1 MSIIQNKKE
10 KSLNKK
16 IADYI
21 VVYIGCII
29 QAFSVV
35 CILRPNNLIVGGMT
49 GLALT
54 IGKIFDINYTY
65 IYYLICLMIL
75 IAAKVILGIREVKKI
90 VLLSTTYPIIL
101 ILMNHIKFNFLSD
114 TPDKIL
120 ICIYYG
126 IFMGIGTGL
135 VLKRGFSQGSSDT
148 IAKILHKKIFS
159 FMGISQVLLGIDIT
173 ILLISGFVFGRT
185 AVLYAIIMQMIYSK
199 TISIVLFGFGSSLV
213 KVVII
218 SNKHEEISKFMR
230 ETINRGY
237 SIGYVYGGYN
247 NIKREKIISVC
258 SLREAML
265 IKDFI
270 TKVDEEAFINI
281 VPTISAWG
289 KEDGL
294 QNLKD
299 N

>member
-1 MSIIQNKKE
+1 MNKKVM
-10 KSLNKK
+10 
-16 IADYI
+16 DYI
-21 VVYIGCII
+21 VVYIGCLI
-29 QAFSVV
+29 QAFSIV
-35 CILRPNNLIVGGMT
+35 CILRPNNLTVGGIT
-49 GLALT
+49 GLSLT
-54 IGKIFDINYTY
+54 IGKIFNMNYTY
-65 IYYLICLMIL
+65 IYYAICLLIL
-75 IAAKVILGIREVKKI
+75 AAARVVLGMREVKKI
-90 VLLSTTYPIIL
+90 ILLSTTYPIIL
-101 ILMNHIKFNFLSD
+101 ILVNQIKFNFLHD

-148 IAKILHKKIFS
+148 VAKILHKKLFS
-159 FMGISQVLLGIDIT
+159 FMGISQVLLCIDIT
-173 ILLISGFVFGRT
+173 ILLISGFVFGKT
-185 AVLYAIIMQMIYSK
+185 AVLYAIIMQMVYSK
-199 TISIVLFGFGSSLV
+199 TISVVLFGFGSSLV

-218 SNKHEEISKFMR
+218 SSHLDKISTFMS

-237 SIGYVYGGYN
+237 SIGYVYGGHN
-247 NIKREKIISVC
+247 HVKRKKIISVC

-270 TKVDEEAFINI
+270 TKVDEDAFINI

-294 QNLKD
+294 QNLKES
-299 N
+299 

>member
-1 MSIIQNKKE
+1 M
-10 KSLNKK
+10 NKK
-16 IADYI
+16 IMDYI
-21 VVYIGCII
+21 VVYIGCLI
-29 QAFSVV
+29 QAFSIV
-35 CILRPNNLIVGGMT
+35 CILRPNNLTVGGIT
-49 GLALT
+49 GLSLT
-54 IGKIFDINYTY
+54 IGKIFNMNYTY
-65 IYYLICLMIL
+65 IYYAICLLIL
-75 IAAKVILGIREVKKI
+75 AAARVVLEMREVKKI
-90 VLLSTTYPIIL
+90 ILLSTTYPVIL
-101 ILMNHIKFNFLSD
+101 ILVNQVKFNFLHD

-148 IAKILHKKIFS
+148 VAKILHKKLFS
-159 FMGISQVLLGIDIT
+159 FMGISQVLLCIDIT

-185 AVLYAIIMQMIYSK
+185 AVLYAIIMQMVYSK
-199 TISIVLFGFGSSLV
+199 TISVVLFGFGSSLV

-218 SNKHEEISKFMR
+218 SSHLDKISTFMSD
-230 ETINRGY
+230 TINRGY
-237 SIGYVYGGYN
+237 SIGYVYGGHN
-247 NIKREKIISVC
+247 HVKRKKIISVC

-270 TKVDEEAFINI
+270 TKVDEDAFINI

-294 QNLKD
+294 QNLKES
-299 N
+299 

>member
-1 MSIIQNKKE
+1 MNKKVM
-10 KSLNKK
+10 
-16 IADYI
+16 DYI
-21 VVYIGCII
+21 VVYIGCLI
-29 QAFSVV
+29 QAFSIV
-35 CILRPNNLIVGGMT
+35 CILRPNNLTVGGIT
-49 GLALT
+49 GLSLT
-54 IGKIFDINYTY
+54 IGKIFNMNYTY
-65 IYYLICLMIL
+65 IYYAICLLIL
-75 IAAKVILGIREVKKI
+75 VAARMVLGMREVKKI
-90 VLLSTTYPIIL
+90 ILLSTTYPVIL
-101 ILMNHIKFNFLSD
+101 ILVNQVKFNFLHD

-148 IAKILHKKIFS
+148 VAKILHKKLFS
-159 FMGISQVLLGIDIT
+159 FMGISQVLLCIDIT

-185 AVLYAIIMQMIYSK
+185 AVLYAIIMQMVYSK
-199 TISIVLFGFGSSLV
+199 TISVVLFGFGSSLV

-218 SNKHEEISKFMR
+218 SSHLDKISTFMS

-237 SIGYVYGGYN
+237 SIGYVYGGHN
-247 NIKREKIISVC
+247 HVKRKKIISVC

-270 TKVDEEAFINI
+270 TKVDEDAFINI

-294 QNLKD
+294 QNLKES
-299 N
+299 

>member
-1 MSIIQNKKE
+1 M
-10 KSLNKK
+10 NKK
-16 IADYI
+16 IMDYI
-21 VVYIGCII
+21 IVYIGCII

-35 CILRPNNLIVGGMT
+35 CILRPNNLIVGGIT
-49 GLALT
+49 GLSLT
-54 IGKIFDINYTY
+54 IGKVINIDYTY
-65 IYYLICLMIL
+65 IYYAICLMIL
-75 IAAKVILGIREVKKI
+75 AAAKIVLGMREVKKI
-90 VLLSTTYPIIL
+90 ILLSTTYPVIL
-101 ILMNHIKFNFLSD
+101 ILMNRIQFNFLHD

-148 IAKILHKKIFS
+148 VAKILHKKVFS
-159 FMGISQVLLGIDIT
+159 FMGISQVLLCIDIT
-173 ILLISGFVFGRT
+173 ILLISGFIFGRT
-185 AVLYAIIMQMIYSK
+185 AVLYAIIMQMVYSK
-199 TISIVLFGFGSSLV
+199 TISVVLFGFGSSLV

-218 SNKHEEISKFMR
+218 SSQLDKISSFMK

-237 SIGYVYGGYN
+237 SIGHVYGGHN
-247 NIKREKIISVC
+247 HIKREKIISVC

-294 QNLKD
+294 QRLKES
-299 N
+299 

>member
-1 MSIIQNKKE
+1 MNKKVM
-10 KSLNKK
+10 
-16 IADYI
+16 DYI
-21 VVYIGCII
+21 IVYIGCII

-35 CILRPNNLIVGGMT
+35 CILKPNNLIVGGIT
-49 GLALT
+49 GLSLT
-54 IGKIFDINYTY
+54 VGKVIGINYTY
-65 IYYLICLMIL
+65 IYYGICLLIL
-75 IAAKVILGIREVKKI
+75 FGAKIVLGMREVKKI
-90 VLLSTTYPIIL
+90 ILLSTTYPVIL
-101 ILMNHIKFNFLSD
+101 IFMNRIQFNFLHD

-148 IAKILHKKIFS
+148 VAKILHKKLFS
-159 FMGISQVLLGIDIT
+159 FMEISQVLLCIDIT

-199 TISIVLFGFGSSLV
+199 TISTVLFGFGSSLV

-218 SNKHEEISKFMR
+218 SRQSEKISCFMR
-230 ETINRGY
+230 DTINRGY
-237 SIGYVYGGYN
+237 SIGYVYGGRDHV
-247 NIKREKIISVC
+247 KREKIISVC

-265 IKDFI
+265 IKNFI
-270 TKVDEEAFINI
+270 TKIDEDAFINI

-294 QNLKD
+294 QNLKES
-299 N
+299 

>member
-1 MSIIQNKKE
+1 M
-10 KSLNKK
+10 NKK
-16 IADYI
+16 IMDYI
-21 VVYIGCII
+21 VVYIGCLI
-29 QAFSVV
+29 QAFSIV
-35 CILRPNNLIVGGMT
+35 CILRPNNLTVGGIT
-49 GLALT
+49 GLSLT
-54 IGKIFDINYTY
+54 IGKIFNMNYTY
-65 IYYLICLMIL
+65 IYYAICLLIL
-75 IAAKVILGIREVKKI
+75 AAARVVLGMREVKKI
-90 VLLSTTYPIIL
+90 ILLSTTYPVIL
-101 ILMNHIKFNFLSD
+101 ILVNQVKFNFLHD

-148 IAKILHKKIFS
+148 VAKILHKKLFS

-185 AVLYAIIMQMIYSK
+185 AVLYAIIMQMVYSK
-199 TISIVLFGFGSSLV
+199 TISVVLFGFGSSLV

-218 SNKHEEISKFMR
+218 SSHLDQISAFMR
-230 ETINRGY
+230 DTINRGY
-237 SIGYVYGGYN
+237 SIGHVYGGHN
-247 NIKREKIISVC
+247 HVKREKIISVC

-270 TKVDEEAFINI
+270 TKVDEDAFINI

-294 QNLKD
+294 QNLKES
-299 N
+299 

>member
-1 MSIIQNKKE
+1 MNKKVM
-10 KSLNKK
+10 
-16 IADYI
+16 DYI
-21 VVYIGCII
+21 VVYIGCLI
-29 QAFSVV
+29 QAFSIV
-35 CILRPNNLIVGGMT
+35 CILRPNNLTVGGIT
-49 GLALT
+49 GLSLT
-54 IGKIFDINYTY
+54 IGKIFNMNYTY
-65 IYYLICLMIL
+65 IYYAICLLIL
-75 IAAKVILGIREVKKI
+75 VAARMVLGMREVKKI
-90 VLLSTTYPIIL
+90 ILLSTTYPVIL
-101 ILMNHIKFNFLSD
+101 ILVNQVKFNFLHD

-148 IAKILHKKIFS
+148 VAKILHKKLFS
-159 FMGISQVLLGIDIT
+159 FMGISQVLLCIDIT

-185 AVLYAIIMQMIYSK
+185 AVLYAIIMQMVYSK
-199 TISIVLFGFGSSLV
+199 TISVVLFGFGSSLV

-218 SNKHEEISKFMR
+218 SSHLDKISTFMSD
-230 ETINRGY
+230 TINRGY
-237 SIGYVYGGYN
+237 SIGYVYGGHN
-247 NIKREKIISVC
+247 HVKRKKIISVC

-270 TKVDEEAFINI
+270 TKVDEDAFINI

-294 QNLKD
+294 QNLKES
-299 N
+299 

>member
-1 MSIIQNKKE
+1 M
-10 KSLNKK
+10 NKK
-16 IADYI
+16 IMDYV
-21 VVYIGCII
+21 VVYIGCLI
-29 QAFSVV
+29 QAFSIV
-35 CILRPNNLIVGGMT
+35 CILRPNNLTVGGIT
-49 GLALT
+49 GLSLT
-54 IGKIFDINYTY
+54 IGKIFNMNYTY
-65 IYYLICLMIL
+65 IYYAICLLIL
-75 IAAKVILGIREVKKI
+75 VAARMVLGMREVKKI
-90 VLLSTTYPIIL
+90 ILLSTTYPIIL
-101 ILMNHIKFNFLSD
+101 ILVNQIKFNFLHD

-148 IAKILHKKIFS
+148 VAKILHKKLFS
-159 FMGISQVLLGIDIT
+159 FMGISQVLLCIDIT

-185 AVLYAIIMQMIYSK
+185 AVLYAIIMQMVYSK
-199 TISIVLFGFGSSLV
+199 TISVVLFGFGSSLV

-218 SNKHEEISKFMR
+218 SSHLDKISTFMSD
-230 ETINRGY
+230 TINRGY
-237 SIGYVYGGYN
+237 SIGYVYGGHN
-247 NIKREKIISVC
+247 HVKRKKIISVC

-270 TKVDEEAFINI
+270 TKVDEDAFINI

-294 QNLKD
+294 QNLKES
-299 N
+299 

>member
-1 MSIIQNKKE
+1 M
-10 KSLNKK
+10 NKK
-16 IADYI
+16 IMDYI
-21 VVYIGCII
+21 VVYIGCLI
-29 QAFSVV
+29 QAFSIV
-35 CILRPNNLIVGGMT
+35 CILRPNNLTVGGIT
-49 GLALT
+49 GLSLT
-54 IGKIFDINYTY
+54 IGKIFNMNYTY
-65 IYYLICLMIL
+65 IYYAICLLIL
-75 IAAKVILGIREVKKI
+75 AAARVVLGMREVKKI
-90 VLLSTTYPIIL
+90 ILLSTTYPVIL
-101 ILMNHIKFNFLSD
+101 ILVNQVKFNFLHD

-148 IAKILHKKIFS
+148 VAKILHKKLFS
-159 FMGISQVLLGIDIT
+159 FMGISQVLLCIDIT

-185 AVLYAIIMQMIYSK
+185 AVLYAIIMQMVYSK
-199 TISIVLFGFGSSLV
+199 TISVVLFGFGSSLV

-218 SNKHEEISKFMR
+218 SSHLDKISTFMS

-237 SIGYVYGGYN
+237 SIGYVYGGHN
-247 NIKREKIISVC
+247 HVKRKKIISVC

-270 TKVDEEAFINI
+270 TKVDEDAFINI

-294 QNLKD
+294 QNLKES
-299 N
+299 

>member
-1 MSIIQNKKE
+1 MNKKVM
-10 KSLNKK
+10 
-16 IADYI
+16 DYI
-21 VVYIGCII
+21 IVYIGCII

-35 CILRPNNLIVGGMT
+35 CILKPNNLIVGGIT
-49 GLALT
+49 GLSLT
-54 IGKIFDINYTY
+54 VGKVIGINYTY
-65 IYYLICLMIL
+65 IYYGICLLIL
-75 IAAKVILGIREVKKI
+75 FGAKIVLGMREVKKI
-90 VLLSTTYPIIL
+90 ILLSTTYPVIL
-101 ILMNHIKFNFLSD
+101 IFMNRIQFNFLHD

-148 IAKILHKKIFS
+148 VAKIFHKKLFF
-159 FMGISQVLLGIDIT
+159 FMEISQVLLCIDIT

-199 TISIVLFGFGSSLV
+199 TISTVLFGFGSSLV

-218 SNKHEEISKFMR
+218 SRQSEKISGFMR
-230 ETINRGY
+230 DTINRGY
-237 SIGYVYGGYN
+237 SIGYVYGGRDHV
-247 NIKREKIISVC
+247 KREKIISVC

-265 IKDFI
+265 IKNFI
-270 TKVDEEAFINI
+270 TKIDEDAFINI

-294 QNLKD
+294 QNLKES
-299 N
+299 

>member
-1 MSIIQNKKE
+1 MNKKVM
-10 KSLNKK
+10 
-16 IADYI
+16 DYI
-21 VVYIGCII
+21 VVYIGCLI
-29 QAFSVV
+29 QAFSIV
-35 CILRPNNLIVGGMT
+35 CILRPNNLTVGGIT
-49 GLALT
+49 GLSLT
-54 IGKIFDINYTY
+54 IGKIFNMNYTY
-65 IYYLICLMIL
+65 IYYAICLLIL
-75 IAAKVILGIREVKKI
+75 AAARVVLGMREVKKI
-90 VLLSTTYPIIL
+90 ILLSTTYPVIL
-101 ILMNHIKFNFLSD
+101 ILVNQIKFNFLHD

-148 IAKILHKKIFS
+148 VAKILHKKLFS
-159 FMGISQVLLGIDIT
+159 FMGISQVLLCIDIT

-185 AVLYAIIMQMIYSK
+185 AVLYAIIMQMVYSK
-199 TISIVLFGFGSSLV
+199 TISVVLFGFGSSLV

-218 SNKHEEISKFMR
+218 SSHLDKISTFMS

-237 SIGYVYGGYN
+237 SIGYVYGGHN
-247 NIKREKIISVC
+247 HVKRKKIISVC

-270 TKVDEEAFINI
+270 TKVDEDAFINI

-294 QNLKD
+294 QNLKES
-299 N
+299 

>member
-1 MSIIQNKKE
+1 MNKKVM
-10 KSLNKK
+10 
-16 IADYI
+16 DYI
-21 VVYIGCII
+21 VVYIGCLI
-29 QAFSVV
+29 QAFSIV
-35 CILRPNNLIVGGMT
+35 CILRPNNLTVGGIT
-49 GLALT
+49 GLSLT
-54 IGKIFDINYTY
+54 IGKIFNMNYTY
-65 IYYLICLMIL
+65 IYYAICLLIL
-75 IAAKVILGIREVKKI
+75 AAARVVLGMREVKKI
-90 VLLSTTYPIIL
+90 ILLSTTYPVIL
-101 ILMNHIKFNFLSD
+101 ILVNQVKFNFLHD

-148 IAKILHKKIFS
+148 VAKILHKKLFS
-159 FMGISQVLLGIDIT
+159 FMGISQVLLCIDIT

-185 AVLYAIIMQMIYSK
+185 AVLYAIIMQMVYSK
-199 TISIVLFGFGSSLV
+199 TISVVLFGFGSSLV

-218 SNKHEEISKFMR
+218 SSHLDKISTFMSD
-230 ETINRGY
+230 TINRGY
-237 SIGYVYGGYN
+237 SIGYVYGGHN
-247 NIKREKIISVC
+247 HVKRKKIISVC

-270 TKVDEEAFINI
+270 TKVDEDAFINI

-294 QNLKD
+294 QNLKES
-299 N
+299 

>member
-1 MSIIQNKKE
+1 MNKKVM
-10 KSLNKK
+10 
-16 IADYI
+16 DYI
-21 VVYIGCII
+21 VVYIGCLI
-29 QAFSVV
+29 QAFSIV
-35 CILRPNNLIVGGMT
+35 CVLRPNNLTVGGIT
-49 GLALT
+49 GLSLT
-54 IGKIFDINYTY
+54 IGKIFNMNYTY
-65 IYYLICLMIL
+65 IYYAICLLIL
-75 IAAKVILGIREVKKI
+75 VAARMVLGMREVKKI
-90 VLLSTTYPIIL
+90 ILLSTTYPVIL
-101 ILMNHIKFNFLSD
+101 ILVNQIKFNFLHD

-148 IAKILHKKIFS
+148 VAKILHKKLFS
-159 FMGISQVLLGIDIT
+159 FMGISQVLLCIDIT

-185 AVLYAIIMQMIYSK
+185 AVLYAIIMQMVYSK
-199 TISIVLFGFGSSLV
+199 TISVVLFGFGSSLV

-218 SNKHEEISKFMR
+218 SSHLDKISTFMS

-237 SIGYVYGGYN
+237 SIGYVYGGHN
-247 NIKREKIISVC
+247 HVKRKKIISVC

-270 TKVDEEAFINI
+270 TKVDEDAFINI

-294 QNLKD
+294 QNLKES
-299 N
+299 

>member
-1 MSIIQNKKE
+1 MNKKVM
-10 KSLNKK
+10 
-16 IADYI
+16 DYI
-21 VVYIGCII
+21 VVYIGCLI
-29 QAFSVV
+29 QAFSIV
-35 CILRPNNLIVGGMT
+35 CILRPNNLTVGGIT
-49 GLALT
+49 GLSLT
-54 IGKIFDINYTY
+54 IGKIFNMNYTY
-65 IYYLICLMIL
+65 IYYAICLLIL
-75 IAAKVILGIREVKKI
+75 AAARVVLGMREVKKI
-90 VLLSTTYPIIL
+90 ILLSTTYPVIL
-101 ILMNHIKFNFLSD
+101 ILVNQIKFNFLHD

-148 IAKILHKKIFS
+148 VAKILHKKLFS
-159 FMGISQVLLGIDIT
+159 FMGISQVLLCIDIT

-185 AVLYAIIMQMIYSK
+185 AVLYAIIMQMVYSK
-199 TISIVLFGFGSSLV
+199 TISVVLFGFGSSLV

-218 SNKHEEISKFMR
+218 SSHLDKISTFMS

-237 SIGYVYGGYN
+237 SIGYVYGGHN
-247 NIKREKIISVC
+247 HVKRKKIISVC

-270 TKVDEEAFINI
+270 TKVDENAFINI

-294 QNLKD
+294 QNLKES
-299 N
+299 

>member
-1 MSIIQNKKE
+1 M
-10 KSLNKK
+10 NKK
-16 IADYI
+16 IMDYI
-21 VVYIGCII
+21 VVYVGCLI
-29 QAFSVV
+29 QAFSIV
-35 CILRPNNLIVGGMT
+35 CILRPNNLTVGGIT
-49 GLALT
+49 GLSLT
-54 IGKIFDINYTY
+54 IGKIFNMNYTY
-65 IYYLICLMIL
+65 IYYAICLLIL
-75 IAAKVILGIREVKKI
+75 VAARIVLGMREVKKI
-90 VLLSTTYPIIL
+90 ILLSTTYPIIL
-101 ILMNHIKFNFLSD
+101 ILMNQIKFNFLHD

-148 IAKILHKKIFS
+148 VAKILHKKLFS

-185 AVLYAIIMQMIYSK
+185 AVLYAIIMQMVYSK
-199 TISIVLFGFGSSLV
+199 TISVVLFGFGSSLV

-218 SNKHEEISKFMR
+218 SSHLDQISAFMR
-230 ETINRGY
+230 DTINRGY
-237 SIGYVYGGYN
+237 SIGHVYGGHN
-247 NIKREKIISVC
+247 HVKREKIISVC

-270 TKVDEEAFINI
+270 TKVDEDAFINI

-294 QNLKD
+294 QNLKES
-299 N
+299 

>member
-1 MSIIQNKKE
+1 MNKKVM
-10 KSLNKK
+10 
-16 IADYI
+16 DYI
-21 VVYIGCII
+21 IVYIGCII

-35 CILRPNNLIVGGMT
+35 CILKPNNLIVGGIT
-49 GLALT
+49 GLSLT
-54 IGKIFDINYTY
+54 IGKVIGVNYTY
-65 IYYLICLMIL
+65 IYYGICLLIL
-75 IAAKVILGIREVKKI
+75 FSAKIVLGMREVKKI
-90 VLLSTTYPIIL
+90 ILLSTTYPIIL
-101 ILMNHIKFNFLSD
+101 ILMNHIKFNFLHD

-148 IAKILHKKIFS
+148 VAKILHKKLFS
-159 FMGISQVLLGIDIT
+159 FMGISQVLLCIDIT

-199 TISIVLFGFGSSLV
+199 TISTVLFGFGSSLV

-218 SNKHEEISKFMR
+218 SDQLDKISNFMK

-237 SIGYVYGGYN
+237 SIGHVYGGHN
-247 NIKREKIISVC
+247 HVKREKIISVC

-265 IKDFI
+265 IKNFI
-270 TKVDEEAFINI
+270 TKIDEDAFINI

-294 QNLKD
+294 QNLKES
-299 N
+299 

>member
-1 MSIIQNKKE
+1 M
-10 KSLNKK
+10 NKK
-16 IADYI
+16 IMDYI
-21 VVYIGCII
+21 VVYIGCLI
-29 QAFSVV
+29 QAFSIV
-35 CILRPNNLIVGGMT
+35 CILRLNNLTVGGIT
-49 GLALT
+49 GLSLT
-54 IGKIFDINYTY
+54 IGKIFNMNYTY
-65 IYYLICLMIL
+65 IYYAICLLIL
-75 IAAKVILGIREVKKI
+75 AAARVVLGMREVKKI
-90 VLLSTTYPIIL
+90 ILLSTTYPVIL
-101 ILMNHIKFNFLSD
+101 ILVNQVKFNFLHD

-148 IAKILHKKIFS
+148 VAKILHKKLFS
-159 FMGISQVLLGIDIT
+159 FMGISQVLLCIDIT

-185 AVLYAIIMQMIYSK
+185 AVLYAIIMQMVYSK
-199 TISIVLFGFGSSLV
+199 TISVVLFGFGSSLV

-218 SNKHEEISKFMR
+218 SSHLDKISTFMSD
-230 ETINRGY
+230 TINRGY
-237 SIGYVYGGYN
+237 SIGYVYGGHN
-247 NIKREKIISVC
+247 HVKRKKIISVC

-270 TKVDEEAFINI
+270 TKVDEDAFINI

-294 QNLKD
+294 QNLKES
-299 N
+299 

>member
-1 MSIIQNKKE
+1 M
-10 KSLNKK
+10 NKK
-16 IADYI
+16 IMDYI
-21 VVYIGCII
+21 VVYIGCLI
-29 QAFSVV
+29 QAFSIV
-35 CILRPNNLIVGGMT
+35 CILRPNNLTVGGIT
-49 GLALT
+49 GLSLT
-54 IGKIFDINYTY
+54 IGKIFNMNYTY
-65 IYYLICLMIL
+65 IYYAICLLIL
-75 IAAKVILGIREVKKI
+75 AAARVVLGMREVKKI
-90 VLLSTTYPIIL
+90 ILLSTTYPVIL
-101 ILMNHIKFNFLSD
+101 ILVNQIKFNFLHD

-148 IAKILHKKIFS
+148 VAKILHKKLFS
-159 FMGISQVLLGIDIT
+159 FMGISQVLLCIDIT

-185 AVLYAIIMQMIYSK
+185 AVLYAIIMQMVYSK
-199 TISIVLFGFGSSLV
+199 TISVVLFGFGSSLV

-218 SNKHEEISKFMR
+218 SSHLDKISTFMSD
-230 ETINRGY
+230 TINRGY
-237 SIGYVYGGYN
+237 SIGYVYGGHN
-247 NIKREKIISVC
+247 HVKRKKIISVC

-270 TKVDEEAFINI
+270 TKVDEDAFINI

-294 QNLKD
+294 QNLKES
-299 N
+299 